1 MKYPILAIAALL
13 TFTCFCQTSFDESE
27 ELFNNYLTTDSTK
40 AKAQLEYQRTHSRSH
55 KEKIRYDL
63 NQAIY
68 YSYHNQFKLSEI
80 VLAKAEQKLQQK
92 KDVELK
98 GELVRIRSLIYYKT
112 NRFDESNK
120 LINDF
125 LNNHPRLSDQLLVNL
140 YMNLSSNDIAQG
152 NYAQAKQKAM
162 TAYNIFL
169 KRPASL
175 SDKLTV
181 KVLNGLYNAYHYQAQ
196 YDSALYYLYK
206 QEPYLEDGTVLKGGF
221 YDRVGIIYT
230 TVGKY
235 DKAIMYH
242 QKSIA
247 ILEKLHSPAGLS
259 HALYNLG
266 TATKAMDINKAIP
279 FFERALK
286 TARDANYEQIIG
298 YASQELGDIYL
309 TRKEY
314 SRADKYNREA
324 LKILRNAGIEH
335 GVINVLLNLGRQDY
349 ETGNYKEALSYLEEA
364 LDMAKS
370 NEDIISQEYCYE
382 YLYST
387 YERMGD
393 YRNAYHY
400 HQLFAQKQREI
411 LKLDLQNNIEQ
422 LNLSYEVRMEKMTNK
437 LLKKEV
443 TLKNKKIRAEQ
454 EVKWLFGVLLLMVLI
469 AGWFLRRLFVQRARL
484 KEIELKLAQSEV
496 KELEREKNRTI
507 KELNIVKD
515 QLINKNAMIGELNNL
530 LRENEQ
536 NLISKEQF
544 GSLVSTD
551 TDWIQFLAKLQ
562 LLYPDFA
569 DNLKRKHPNLSNNEF
584 RLSALV
590 RLNLSDKE
598 ISELLIIEVSSVKK
612 AKNRLKQKLGLDTND
627 KLDSYLGQL

>member
-1 MKYPILAIAALL
+1 MKYVVLAIATLF
-13 TFTCFCQTSFDESE
+13 TFTCFCQSSFDESE
-27 ELFNNYLTTDSTK
+27 ALFDKCLTDSTK
-40 AKAQLEYQRTHSRSH
+40 AKVQLEYQRTHAHSH

-68 YSYHNQFKLSEI
+68 YSYYNQFKLSEAA
-80 VLAKAEQKLQQK
+80 LAKAEQKLQQK
-92 KDVELK
+92 NDVELT
-98 GELVRIRSLIYYKT
+98 GELVRIRSIIYFKT
-112 NRFDESNK
+112 NRFDASNK
-120 LINDF
+120 LINGF
-125 LNNHPRLSDQLLVNL
+125 LNDHPKISDKLLVNL
-140 YMNLSSNDIAQG
+140 HMNLNSNDIAQG
-152 NYAQAKQKAM
+152 KYEQAKQNALIG
-162 TAYNIFL
+162 YNIFL
-169 KRPASL
+169 KRPESL
-175 SDKLTV
+175 SDNVKV
-181 KVLNGLYNAYHYQAQ
+181 KVLTGLYNAYHYQAQ

-206 QEPYLEDGTVLKGGF
+206 QEPYIKDGTVAKGGF
-221 YDRVGIIYT
+221 YDRIGLIYT
-230 TVGKY
+230 NVGKY
-235 DKAIMYH
+235 DKAIAYH
-242 QKSIA
+242 QKSID
-247 ILEKLHSPAGLS
+247 ILEKMHSPILLS
-259 HALYNLG
+259 HSLYNLG
-266 TATKAMDINKAIP
+266 IANKATDVNKAIP
-279 FFERALK
+279 IFERALK
-286 TARDANYEQIIG
+286 TAREVNYEQITG
-298 YASQELGDIYL
+298 YALQELGDIYL

-324 LKILRNAGIEH
+324 LEILQNAGIEH
-335 GVINVLLNLGRQDY
+335 GVIHVLLNLGRQDY
-349 ETGNYKEALSYLEEA
+349 ETGNYKEALNYLEEA

-370 NEDIISQEYCYE
+370 NEDIVSQEYCYE

-411 LKLDLQNNIEQ
+411 LKLDLQSNIEE
-422 LNLSYEVRMEKMTNK
+422 LNLSYDIRMEKMTNK

-443 TLKNKKIRAEQ
+443 KLKNKKIRAEQ
-454 EVKWLFGVLLLMVLI
+454 EVKWLLGILLLMLLI
-469 AGWFLRRLFVQRARL
+469 AGWFLRRLFVQRAHL
-484 KEIELKLAQSEV
+484 KEVELKLVQSELKGLEQE
-496 KELEREKNRTI
+496 KERTI
-507 KELNIVKD
+507 KELDTVKE
-515 QLINKNAMIGELNNL
+515 QLINKNFMIGELNNL

-536 NLISKEQF
+536 TLISKEQF

-612 AKNRLKQKLGLDTND
+612 AKSRLKQKLELDSND
-627 KLDSYLGQL
+627 KLDVYLGQM